1 MRVSEVIRSL
11 HKNRSF
17 YWLMGGNLASF
28 AGAQIYLIALPLV
41 VLSLTGSAVAMGTIA
56 AVGQATVWFMPFI
69 GPLIDRYH
77 RRTLLLL
84 SDFTRAVILLILSV
98 LYVMDM
104 LHFITLLVASIIIG
118 LCTQIYNTAQF
129 AVIPSLVKKED
140 LPLANT
146 VESSLYHTTILIGPT
161 LGGLLIAFVH
171 PGIGLMAN
179 GTGFFLAFLTLFFI
193 NVPPPTK
200 QPATRGFFQ
209 DVKEGFQFI
218 YKEKLLLLTN
228 IGSALISFG
237 VTFSL
242 TLLVFHLQST
252 VGLTPLQIGWILSFG
267 GAAAIAGSF
276 LSISIRKVASQRAIL
291 FVGYFGG
298 GASLIWLGFAE
309 SFVTLL
315 IANAIG
321 TFCAASFNPVV
332 KTIRQKLT
340 PSHMLG
346 RVQASSRFITM
357 ALLPLAAFIAGVL
370 GDALDT
376 HRTIAIG
383 GMIATCS
390 VLIFFHHE
398 MLRLRAIL

>member
-1 MRVSEVIRSL
+1 MRMSEALHSL

-56 AVGQATVWFMPFI
+56 AVGQATVRFMPVI
-69 GPLIDRYH
+69 GPFIDRYH

-84 SDFTRAVILLILSV
+84 SDFIRALILLLLSV
-98 LYVMDM
+98 LYMIDM
-104 LHFITLLVASIIIG
+104 LHFITLIMASIVIG

-129 AVIPSLVKKED
+129 AVIPSIVKKED

-171 PGIGLMAN
+171 PGIGLIAN
-179 GTGFFLAFLTLFFI
+179 SIGFFLAFLTLFFI
-193 NVPPPTK
+193 RVPPPTK
-200 QPATRGFFQ
+200 QPSTRGFFQ
-209 DVKEGFQFI
+209 DVREGFHFI
-218 YKEKLLLLTN
+218 YTEKLLLLTN
-228 IGSALISFG
+228 IASALISFG

-252 VGLTPLQIGWILSFG
+252 VGLTPLEIGWILSFG

-276 LSISIRKVASQRAIL
+276 LSISLRRIASQRTIL
-291 FVGYFGG
+291 FLGYFGG
-298 GASLIWLGFAE
+298 GASLVWLGIAD
-309 SFVTLL
+309 SFVPLL

-390 VLIFFHHE
+390 ILIFFHRD
-398 MLRLRAIL
+398 MVTLRANL